1 MSVNSCIYWHAL
13 IDAMRWSLVPTF
25 LTCWTAFGWGSRSG
39 GSAFF
44 SILKKKPLAECCG
57 QTKQKTEKFTV
68 HRCTAVQD
76 GSKNLSQ
83 RVMADCGLWL
93 SGGISSSD
101 KDKPLHYA
109 EKSIFFDDTVWNC
122 CCCSCS
128 CYWCVCLSA
137 SLSVRL
143 SICLCKGSSTL
154 QSGAILSK
162 CGSQTR
168 LRCCSSSYFLVRNS
182 SKYAGSMIKVPLSEL
197 SLRNN

>member
-1 MSVNSCIYWHAL
+1 MHLLTRINRCNAL
-13 IDAMRWSLVPTF
+13 VSGPDILNLLDSFWMRFPV
-25 LTCWTAFGWGSRSG
+25 WGKC
-39 GSAFF
+39 FF

-76 GSKNLSQ
+76 GSKNSSQ

-128 CYWCVCLSA
+128 CYWCVCLSVCP
-137 SLSVRL
+137 SVHLSVLRWFNPSVWSRIQQMQVSGMTPL
-143 SICLCKGSSTL
+143 LLFQLFLGQKL
-154 QSGAILSK
+154 QE
-162 CGSQTR
+162 
-168 LRCCSSSYFLVRNS
+168 VW
-182 SKYAGSMIKVPLSEL
+182 
-197 SLRNN
+197 